1 MDIYTKPRLVKGGA
15 LYLSPQREIKIKGL
29 WRRRE
34 VPEYPPVMK
43 KYFAGGI
50 VCSSSGKTLL
60 QHLISGRIY
69 ARSIWNPLLL
79 GISISIF
86 LRAEIKNLCKILQR
100 FFCMTCGKFFYKFS
114 GTLLYT
120 LCFFSFGSFP
130 NGTEIPKL
138 ILAAK
143 SPSGM

>member
-34 VPEYPPVMK
+34 VPEYPVMK

-100 FFCMTCGKFFYKFS
+100 FFCMTCGKFFINFRERCYILYAFS
-114 GTLLYT
+114 ASDL
-120 LCFFSFGSFP
+120 FP
-130 NGTEIPKL
+130 TEQKYR
-138 ILAAK
+138 
-143 SPSGM
+143 S

>member
-1 MDIYTKPRLVKGGA
+1 M
-15 LYLSPQREIKIKGL
+15 YLSPQREIKIKGL

-86 LRAEIKNLCKILQR
+86 LRAEIKNLCKILQAIHSALAEENIR
-100 FFCMTCGKFFYKFS
+100 PAVVCHCKVLRPFFGYRNPRGRGVS
-114 GTLLYT
+114 NEADYT
-120 LCFFSFGSFP
+120 LGAFQD
-130 NGTEIPKL
+130 
-138 ILAAK
+138 ILYHL
-143 SPSGM
+143 